1 MRVCLT
7 ILSPVVGAQ
16 EVVSGSVYGSVGDHR
31 LPASQ
36 FSDSGGDGSTAAER
50 AAERVER
57 AQIDWRR
64 ERAREREGLS
74 L

>member
-1 MRVCLT
+1 MCLT

-16 EVVSGSVYGSVGDHR
+16 EVVSGSVYGSVSDHR

-36 FSDSGGDGSTAAER
+36 FSDSGGDGSTAAAAER

-57 AQIDWRR
+57 AQR
-64 ERAREREGLS
+64 E
-74 L
+74 